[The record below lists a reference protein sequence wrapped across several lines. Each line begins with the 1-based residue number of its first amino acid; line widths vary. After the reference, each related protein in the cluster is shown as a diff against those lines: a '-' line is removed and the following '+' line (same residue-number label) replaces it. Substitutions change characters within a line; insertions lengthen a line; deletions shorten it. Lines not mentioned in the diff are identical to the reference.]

1 MFPIIGLA
9 VGILLGLFLQPSIPE
24 MLQPY
29 APIAIIA
36 ALDAVIGALRA
47 LGEGHFDDRVFVI
60 SFLSNVAI
68 ASFMVFLGDQLGV
81 GSQLSTG
88 VIVVLGIRIFAN
100 AAAIRRR
107 IFHA

>member
-1 MFPIIGLA
+1 VIPLIGLV
-9 VGILLGLFLQPSIPE
+9 VGVAAGLLFEPTVPTQ
-24 MLQPY
+24 LQPY
-29 APIAIIA
+29 LPIAIVA

-47 LGEGHFDDRVFVI
+47 LGERRFNDRVFVV
-60 SFLSNVAI
+60 SFISNVVI
-68 ASFMVFLGDQLGV
+68 AAFMVYLGDQLGV

-88 VIVVLGIRIFAN
+88 VVVVLGIRIFAN

>member
-1 MFPIIGLA
+1 MIAVIGLA
-9 VGILLGLFLQPSIPE
+9 LGVVAGLVLQPTVPVG
-24 MLQPY
+24 LQPY
-29 APIAIIA
+29 LPIAIVA

-47 LGEGHFDDRVFVI
+47 LGERRFDDRVFVV
-60 SFLSNVAI
+60 SFISNVII
-68 ASFMVFLGDQLGV
+68 AAFMVYLGDQLGV

-88 VIVVLGIRIFAN
+88 VVVVLGIRIFAN